1 MLYSTDICHPSASS
15 KLRCRLVCCRHRT
28 YLLQKPRF
36 LRARSGSRRSAP
48 NFPQKKDLHLLR
60 FFTPFPSLKNK
71 PPTFDLSLDSNIH
84 SQLSKKIIL
93 AIQPFHSIRSFRL
106 SPRKG
111 SYIRKSLY
119 LSISPHRTIR
129 ARCCTLFYSQ
139 RNGLRV
145 CR

>member
-28 YLLQKPRF
+28 YLLQKLRF

-84 SQLSKKIIL
+84 SQLSKKNL
-93 AIQPFHSIRSFRL
+93 SSRLNHSIPCAPFASLHVKALTYANLYIYLSPPTEPSVRVVARSFIA
-106 SPRKG
+106 SATG
-111 SYIRKSLY
+111 
-119 LSISPHRTIR
+119 
-129 ARCCTLFYSQ
+129 
-139 RNGLRV
+139 
-145 CR
+145 